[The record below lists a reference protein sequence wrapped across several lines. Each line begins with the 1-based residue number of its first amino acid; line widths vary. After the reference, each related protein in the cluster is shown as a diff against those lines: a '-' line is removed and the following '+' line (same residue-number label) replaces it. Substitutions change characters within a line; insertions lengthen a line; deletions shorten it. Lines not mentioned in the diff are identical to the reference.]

1 MLKKSDSKIKNS
13 KIVSFVILHFG
24 DWKVTDNCIQSIL
37 KMKRQ
42 EQIRIV
48 IVDNDIKKPIA
59 ERMTLQERYEAN
71 AAIQVI
77 RILENGGFSY
87 ANNIGYAYAR
97 EQQNASFILVL
108 NNDIEFLQVDFIE
121 RLEQAYLNNPCH
133 ILAPDIVKASTKEHQ
148 NPMDT
153 RIRTKEEAEYTIRM
167 NQFALKWYAV
177 LYPFLYVYNKY
188 NEKKQLKQKQKKQ
201 VYYNEIQRDI
211 VPFGACL
218 IFTSKFVEIEKKAFD
233 PETEFYYEEYIL
245 ALRCQKK
252 GYIIVYDPR
261 MKLLHESGFA
271 TQKKC
276 RNKKQHLKFMMEKII
291 GSCRIYMSSME

>member
-1 MLKKSDSKIKNS
+1 MLEKNTL
-13 KIVSFVILHFG
+13 KENPFIISFVILHFG
-24 DWKVTDNCIQSIL
+24 DWRVTNACIQSIL
-37 KMKRQ
+37 KMNRQ
-42 EQIRIV
+42 DQIQIV
-48 IVDNDIKKPIA
+48 VIDNDIKNSII
-59 ERMTLQERYEAN
+59 ERNNWKEKYRDCEKICV
-71 AAIQVI
+71 IQNF
-77 RILENGGFSY
+77 ENGGFSH

-97 EQQNASFILVL
+97 EEQKASFIVVL
-108 NNDIEFLQVDFIE
+108 NNDTEFLQDDFVEQLI
-121 RLEQAYLNNPCH
+121 QAYSKNPCH
-133 ILAPDIVKASTKEHQ
+133 VLAPDIVKASTKEHQ

-188 NEKKQLKQKQKKQ
+188 NAKKQLKQKQKKQ
-201 VYYNEIQRDI
+201 AYYNEIQRDI

-218 IFTSKFVEIEKKAFD
+218 IFTPKFVEVEEKAFD

-291 GSCRIYMSSME
+291 GSCRIYMRSME